1 MFASMIEVSHP
12 ARKNLMEKPGL
23 PREAQLHDSS
33 LLDPPQDLE
42 VLRVPWWDLHRP
54 ETNQRAYMRGNTYLF
69 NRSLEAVWHP
79 FSSWLAF
86 FLC

>member
-23 PREAQLHDSS
+23 PREAQLHDFS

-42 VLRVPWWDLHRP
+42 VLRVP
-54 ETNQRAYMRGNTYLF
+54 
-69 NRSLEAVWHP
+69 
-79 FSSWLAF
+79 
-86 FLC
+86 